1 MRWLTFAVAGWVI
14 TSTGSAQTVDVAY
27 LVSGL
32 ERQRAVLIE
41 FVNAAPDSVL
51 GFRPTPGVR
60 TYAEQIEHIAQSTGS
75 IMRQLVGT
83 EREPQ
88 APARDRY
95 LHDKVSL
102 RGYVQIQFDDA
113 IANVRRL
120 QPASLNSE
128 VTVFGLTKTIWGWVI
143 GIQEHNAWTLGAV
156 VPYLRLNGV
165 TPPPY
170 LPF

>member
-1 MRWLTFAVAGWVI
+1 MRWLTFAAVGWLS
-14 TSTGSAQTVDVAY
+14 TSAASAQVVDAAY

-32 ERQRAVLIE
+32 ERQRAVLLE
-41 FVNAAPDSVL
+41 FVGAMPDSGL

-60 TYAEQIEHIAQSTGS
+60 TYAEQIEHIAQSTGA
-75 IMRQLVGT
+75 IVRQLVGGGP
-83 EREPQ
+83 EPET
-88 APARDRY
+88 AARDKY
-95 LHDKVSL
+95 LHSKAEL
-102 RGYVQIQFDDA
+102 HRYVVTQFDDA
-113 IANVRRL
+113 IANLKRL
-120 QPASLNSE
+120 EPPSLGRE
-128 VTVFGLTKTIWGWVI
+128 ATLFGLTKTTWGWVI